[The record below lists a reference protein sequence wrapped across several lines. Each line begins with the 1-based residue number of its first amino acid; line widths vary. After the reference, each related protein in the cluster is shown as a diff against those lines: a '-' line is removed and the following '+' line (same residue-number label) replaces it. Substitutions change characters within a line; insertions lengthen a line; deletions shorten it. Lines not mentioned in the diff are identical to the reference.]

1 MHYYSNNNNKLQYTH
16 FPMSRQLA
24 LEKELQQVK
33 SLNKTVDTLLD
44 TISSAQTNIAETKSA
59 TDSAGSLLEDWIKIL
74 NQTAFVRSALE
85 DSRWKGQNDENDEGA
100 DETAVQAAD
109 LEAELKALE
118 DQNKKLQGQIDSYKR
133 PDSLDRSSKRPKY

>member
-1 MHYYSNNNNKLQYTH
+1 
-16 FPMSRQLA
+16 MSRQLA

-33 SLNKTVDTLLD
+33 SLNKTVDMLLD

-100 DETAVQAAD
+100 DETALQAAD

>member
-1 MHYYSNNNNKLQYTH
+1 
-16 FPMSRQLA
+16 MSRQLA

>member
-1 MHYYSNNNNKLQYTH
+1 
-16 FPMSRQLA
+16 MSRQLA

-33 SLNKTVDTLLD
+33 SLNKTVDMLLE
-44 TISSAQTNIAETKSA
+44 TISSAQTKIAETKSA

-100 DETAVQAAD
+100 DETALQAAD